1 LQFLDSVRP
10 DGTTLRSSM
19 VRATR
24 MQLDD
29 SSITVESGIAAAFLA
44 ATEKASVSFR
54 KALAAPAEQAH
65 QQYRPSY
72 RQHHN
77 DRRDRDYKRQRSRS
91 RSPRERCLKCG
102 GSDHHAKDHKK
113 DEERI
118 QGKYNLCGGKGHKKN
133 QCPAA

>member
-1 LQFLDSVRP
+1 
-10 DGTTLRSSM
+10 M

-65 QQYRPSY
+65 PQYRPSY

-77 DRRDRDYKRQRSRS
+77 DRQFHNDRRDRDFKRQRSRS
-91 RSPRERCLKCG
+91 RSPRERCSKCG

-118 QGKYNLCGGKGHKKN
+118 QGKCNLCGGKGHKKN